1 MPVGIK
7 TQAYPLSHVNSST
20 GHSHFPSPKG
30 SLYKT
35 KGCGPAGL
43 FCTKCLSI
51 DDFKLSSQFKN
62 FYVYIA
68 SMVKVLGDISCLPL
82 FCLFNNVLKVW

>member
-43 FCTKCLSI
+43 YCTKCLSMG
-51 DDFKLSSQFKN
+51 DFKLSSQFKKL
-62 FYVYIA
+62 YVYMA
-68 SMVKVLGDISCLPL
+68 SMVKFLGDIS
-82 FCLFNNVLKVW
+82 